1 VCPALQQSRAHRKPP
16 LDQFKLLVSSISKHI
31 SIGAAAVARGKN
43 ARRAS
48 DTIRTTPFSAR
59 LFLSRETKT
68 RSQTDEFSVRGSK
81 ESHLS
86 IIPLF
91 LAAAEHT
98 HPYLGRIAARYK

>member
-1 VCPALQQSRAHRKPP
+1 VCPALQRSRAHEKPP

-43 ARRAS
+43 ARRAN

-59 LFLSRETKT
+59 LFLSSETKT
-68 RSQTDEFSVRGSK
+68 RSQTEFSARGSK

-98 HPYLGRIAARYK
+98 HPYLGRIAARHK